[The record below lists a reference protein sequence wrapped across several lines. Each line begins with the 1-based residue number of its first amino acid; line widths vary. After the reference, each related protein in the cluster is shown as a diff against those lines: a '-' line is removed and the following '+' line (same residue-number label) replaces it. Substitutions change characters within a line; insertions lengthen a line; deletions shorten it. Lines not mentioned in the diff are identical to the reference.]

1 MLLQIDALL
10 YVISLS
16 KNNLVWYFIQ
26 ASELNSF
33 GLKSG
38 QKEKR
43 QRYTRTSN
51 LIQEKEKGE
60 RK

>member
-1 MLLQIDALL
+1 MHNYMSFHYAKLRPDW
-10 YVISLS
+10 
-16 KNNLVWYFIQ
+16 VWYFIQ

-38 QKEKR
+38 QKEER
-43 QRYTRTSN
+43 QRHSRTSN

>member
-38 QKEKR
+38 QKEER

>member
-1 MLLQIDALL
+1 MSFHYAKLRPDW
-10 YVISLS
+10 
-16 KNNLVWYFIQ
+16 VWYFIQ

-38 QKEKR
+38 QKEER
-43 QRYTRTSN
+43 QRHTRTSN